1 MSETVFA
8 AGAAVAGV
16 PVVVDAARFE
26 RLVNAR
32 HAAYDDVRVLAR
44 AVGAVRVG
52 DAEESRKGAAWPG
65 CGCAERCAPC
75 GPLELVT
82 RGRGD
87 RAVIARSG
95 LFA

>member
-16 PVVVDAARFE
+16 PVVVDADRFE
-26 RLVNAR
+26 LLVNSR
-32 HAAYDDVRVLAR
+32 QAAYYDVRDLTR
-44 AVGAVRVG
+44 AIGAVRAG
-52 DAEESRKGAAWPG
+52 DEEESRKGAAWPG
-65 CGCAERCAPC
+65 CGCAERCGPC

-82 RGRGD
+82 RERGD

-95 LFA
+95 LYA

>member
-16 PVVVDAARFE
+16 PVVVDADRFE
-26 RLVNAR
+26 LLVSAR
-32 HAAYDDVRVLAR
+32 NAAYYDAGDLAR
-44 AVGAVRVG
+44 AIGAVRAG
-52 DAEESRKGAAWPG
+52 DEEESRKGAAWPG
-65 CGCAERCAPC
+65 CACAERYGPC

-82 RGRGD
+82 RERGD

-95 LFA
+95 LYA